1 MSTSTFSTFNTIIPN
16 INTSTFSTFNTII
29 PNINTSTFSTFN
41 TIIPNINTI
50 NANSLRV
57 GFFDGTTQWFHLVNI
72 KIINSDNVDIAPSCV
87 FTPTSTSTSYQSPGV
102 LKTILTDD
110 IESTYSHSELL
121 SNTQI
126 KIDFGKTVA
135 IKQIIL
141 ENRTDNDSNRDR
153 IKNAQF
159 KLYDTTG
166 NIVYE
171 SNKITEGSKFYHVN
185 VNSKAVKTGLPSIVN
200 ANILRF
206 GFFDGTT
213 QWLHVVNIKII
224 NENNEDIAPSC
235 IFTPT
240 STSVENQSPGTLKEI
255 LTDNKDTTFSHS
267 KLERNTYIKVDFG
280 KTVPIK
286 QILIENRNNS
296 DVNRD
301 RIKNVQFKLY
311 DPADKIVYESD
322 KITIGNKFYFVNVN
336 SKAVSAG
343 LPLIGGVMKMI
354 ADTKATMDA
363 MIQKAADVKVAA
375 DAKIA
380 ATVKALD
387 KSKVVAD
394 TKAAVIDAIKPAAEV
409 RNAAVA
415 DAIVAT
421 LESGKRTPAAVI
433 AAATD
438 AIKPATEMRNDALV
452 ASIKDN
458 VTSTSSSVPVDTV
471 IDAVEKSVNES
482 TEKRDENLASTIN
495 TVMTTP
501 GKSVD
506 DVVNAAI
513 DSLNTSAEK
522 RDEVVTDT
530 IVSTLP
536 VDAPPASDIDPMVIG
551 GGILLAGIVVYFVF
565 FNKPAAPAA
574 PSRN

>member
-1 MSTSTFSTFNTIIPN
+1 MSTSTM
-16 INTSTFSTFNTII
+16 STFNTII

-57 GFFDGTTQWFHLVNI
+57 GFFDGTTQWFNLVNI

-141 ENRTDNDSNRDR
+141 ENRTNNDSNRDR

-185 VNSKAVKTGLPSIVN
+185 VNSKAVNTGLPSIVN

-213 QWLHVVNIKII
+213 QWLNVVNIKII

-240 STSVENQSPGTLKEI
+240 STSVEYQSPGTLKEI

-267 KLERNTYIKVDFG
+267 ELKQNNYIKVDFG

-394 TKAAVIDAIKPAAEV
+394 TKAAV
-409 RNAAVA
+409 
-415 DAIVAT
+415 
-421 LESGKRTPAAVI
+421 
-433 AAATD
+433 
-438 AIKPATEMRNDALV
+438 
-452 ASIKDN
+452 
-458 VTSTSSSVPVDTV
+458 
-471 IDAVEKSVNES
+471 EKSVNES

-536 VDAPPASDIDPMVIG
+536 VDAPPASDIDPMILVF
-551 GGILLAGIVVYFVF
+551 GGICVVAAIYFIF

-574 PSRN
+574 QPRK

>member
-1 MSTSTFSTFNTIIPN
+1 MS
-16 INTSTFSTFNTII
+16 
-29 PNINTSTFSTFN
+29 
-41 TIIPNINTI
+41 NTI

-87 FTPTSTSTSYQSPGV
+87 FTPTSTSTAFQSPGV
-102 LKTILTDD
+102 LKTLLTDD
-110 IESTYSHSELL
+110 IESTFSHSELL

-141 ENRTDNDSNRDR
+141 ENRTNNDSNRDR

-185 VNSKAVKTGLPSIVN
+185 VNSKAVNTGLPSIVN

-213 QWLHVVNIKII
+213 QWLNVVNIKII

-240 STSVENQSPGTLKEI
+240 STSVEYQSPGTLKEI

-267 KLERNTYIKVDFG
+267 KLERNTYIKVEFG

-301 RIKNVQFKLY
+301 RIKNVQFRLY
-311 DPADKIVYESD
+311 DPTDKIVYESD
-322 KITIGNKFYFVNVN
+322 KITVGSKFYFVNVN

-343 LPLIGGVMKMI
+343 LPLIGDAMKMI
-354 ADTKATMDA
+354 ANAKATMDA

-387 KSKVVAD
+387 ESKVVAD
-394 TKAAVIDAIKPAAEV
+394 TKAAVVDAIKPADEV

-415 DAIVAT
+415 NAIVST
-421 LESGKRTPAAVI
+421 LEKGKTTPAAVI
-433 AAATD
+433 AAVND
-438 AIKPATEMRNDALV
+438 AMIPATGMRNDALV

-458 VTSTSSSVPVDTV
+458 VTSTSSSVPVDAV
-471 IDAVEKSVNES
+471 IDAVQESVKEA
-482 TEKRDENLASTIN
+482 TEKRDENLASTID

-513 DSLNTSAEK
+513 DSLNTSTEK
-522 RDEVVTDT
+522 RDDVVTDT
-530 IVSTLP
+530 IGSALP
-536 VDAPPASDIDPMVIG
+536 VDAPPASDIDPMILVF
-551 GGILLAGIVVYFVF
+551 GGICVVAAIYFIF
-565 FNKPAAPAA
+565 FDKPAAPAA
-574 PSRN
+574 QPRK